1 MKKNSKKPEIRRK
14 ELLDIALQL
23 FSEKGYEAVSVR
35 DILDGVNG
43 APGMFYYYFKS
54 KQDIYLAAIEQYLTK
69 RIDIRYQILDDD
81 VLSFEEKQAV
91 FRKLVEE
98 DLIGY
103 RQHFQQPESLTIT
116 DDAYKLWDF
125 MQMLNR
131 MIGPYSRFI
140 LQGVR
145 EGKLSGLKGISE
157 ENAEAFATYALYSA
171 WGMYYN
177 GQFAQAG
184 CQFDTE
190 DIYYHLPTSG
200 LMKRTIRAGRHSDC
214 SCRRAFQA
222 TNRWRS
228 ARPAGSLPRAAGR

>member
-14 ELLDIALQL
+14 ELVDIALRL
-23 FSEKGYEAVSVR
+23 FSERGYEAVSVR
-35 DILDGVNG
+35 DILDEVHG

-54 KQDIYLAAIEQYLTK
+54 KQDIYLAAIEQYLTE
-69 RIDIRYQILDDD
+69 RIDIRCQMLDDEA
-81 VLSFEEKQAV
+81 LSFEEKQAV
-91 FRKLVEE
+91 FRSMVEE

-103 RQHFQQPESLTIT
+103 RQRFQQPEGRSIT

-145 EGKLSGLKGISE
+145 EGKLSGLKGITE
-157 ENAEAFATYALYSA
+157 ENAEAFATYALYGA

-177 GQFAQAG
+177 GQFAQG
-184 CQFDTE
+184 GRQFDTG
-190 DIYYHLPTSG
+190 DIYRVL
-200 LMKRTIRAGRHSDC
+200 
-214 SCRRAFQA
+214 QA
-222 TNRWRS
+222 
-228 ARPAGSLPRAAGR
+228 LFHK